1 MRVCV
6 GGNIVA
12 VVRQLSLCLTVCV
25 ALTMPPKRNTMTGL
39 INSIRLP
46 PQVLLLLL
54 PIVVVAL
61 CCCGGCCCAA
71 VAATS
76 HIIEYKPL
84 HLSALSIKM
93 ANLQI
98 KKAHVDTPT
107 PFQNQLRPGK
117 RIERKLRSNIQRRGC
132 NRGREGEEQRERKR
146 NSLSVANGDARHY
159 HGSLKFRRA
168 FKWRWAEMTS
178 KKKKKQQQQ

>member
-1 MRVCV
+1 M
-6 GGNIVA
+6 
-12 VVRQLSLCLTVCV
+12 SLCLTVCV

-54 PIVVVAL
+54 PIVVAVAL

-93 ANLQI
+93 AKLQI
-98 KKAHVDTPT
+98 KKAHADTPT

-117 RIERKLRSNIQRRGC
+117 RIERKLRSNIQREAAI
-132 NRGREGEEQRERKR
+132 EGERERNR
-146 NSLSVANGDARHY
+146 ER
-159 HGSLKFRRA
+159 GSEAL
-168 FKWRWAEMTS
+168 
-178 KKKKKQQQQ
+178 